1 MSDRQVRVLVV
12 DDDDVVRRNLVAFLE
27 DEGFGIV
34 AASSGEDALALMA
47 GRQIDVAVVDIRLPG
62 MNGNEFILQAHRD
75 YPMTGFLIYTGSPD
89 YNLPPAVTNSGVPAN
104 GLLRKPLRD
113 MRVLANV
120 IRRVARE
127 GGSHDTSRGPEDPDH
142 RR

>member
-47 GRQIDVAVVDIRLPG
+47 GRRFDRRATMAYAP
-62 MNGNEFILQAHRD
+62 
-75 YPMTGFLIYTGSPD
+75 Y
-89 YNLPPAVTNSGVPAN
+89 
-104 GLLRKPLRD
+104 
-113 MRVLANV
+113 LALGAW
-120 IRRVARE
+120 IALYFGADLWRAYLA
-127 GGSHDTSRGPEDPDH
+127 
-142 RR
+142 

>member
-1 MSDRQVRVLVV
+1 MSPRQVRVLVV

-27 DEGFGIV
+27 DEGFEVV
-34 AASSGEDALALMA
+34 AAGSGEDASALMA

-62 MNGNEFILQAHRD
+62 MNGNEFILQAHRAH
-75 YPMTGFLIYTGSPD
+75 PKTGFLIYTGSPD
-89 YNLPPAVTNSGVPAN
+89 YDLPSAVTCSGVPSN

-113 MRVLANV
+113 MRVLSTI
-120 IRRVARE
+120 IRRVAGE
-127 GGSHDTSRGPEDPDH
+127 GASHDTPRGPEDPDH